1 MSGNAKPI
9 LVMFDKDM
17 GEWLAQCKDCAK
29 DGRRSYWP
37 LNVTFFE
44 PRLGAQRCRAC
55 HNTRRRL
62 ARRAAMDA
70 KQKQRDYYRRNHA
83 HRLDWVHQYRDAH
96 RDEINAKRR
105 AAYAR
110 KVAARKAAV
119 DGA

>member
-1 MSGNAKPI
+1 MSGNARPI
-9 LVMFDKDM
+9 LVMFDRDM

-37 LNVTFFE
+37 LSTTFFE

-55 HNTRRRL
+55 QNTKRRL

-70 KQKQRDYYRRNHA
+70 KEKQRAYYAVNRV
-83 HRLDWVHQYRDAH
+83 HRLAWTTAWRNAH
-96 RDEINAKRR
+96 RDEYNAKRR

-110 KVAARKAAV
+110 RVAAKRGV
-119 DGA
+119 EE